1 MKQHYSLLVLLL
13 VFLSSCVVIVDSTN
27 ANFQDELYY
36 SSEEYAV
43 EDAKDEV
50 AYQQYLKENEVEE
63 ESIAHE
69 EELYEEEF
77 DYEDCYD
84 YYYTS
89 RLRRFHSPHLG
100 FGYYNNYYTN
110 SFWYSNNPYNLGVS
124 IYYGYNFWNPW
135 YADPWYN
142 YHFGWGDPH
151 HNPFYNSH
159 WSYWHTDHYSH
170 FNYYPTYFN
179 TYDNNSVYYG
189 VRQNNNQATPEA
201 FANRYENEIKQLRP
215 SRTDFV
221 DVENYKAVQE
231 GNKHYIS
238 NSTKPVSRPNG
249 NPSSKDNEA
258 WKSNSNS
265 KKPVS
270 NYKKPISN
278 RPSPGSSDYKAPSR
292 PKPNNRGNNGATRP
306 ARIPST
312 FKSNSSPSKSRGGR
326 SPR

>member
-1 MKQHYSLLVLLL
+1 MNYETALFSLLVLLL

-36 SSEEYAV
+36 SSEEYAL

-63 ESIAHE
+63 ESIVHE
-69 EELYEEEF
+69 EELYEEQF

-142 YHFGWGDPH
+142 YHFGWGMLITIL
-151 HNPFYNSH
+151 SI
-159 WSYWHTDHYSH
+159 TAIGLTGTLITILTLIIIL
-170 FNYYPTYFN
+170 PTLTPMIIIACIMEF
-179 TYDNNSVYYG
+179 
-189 VRQNNNQATPEA
+189 VRII
-201 FANRYENEIKQLRP
+201 IKQHQSHLQIAMRM
-215 SRTDFV
+215 
-221 DVENYKAVQE
+221 K
-231 GNKHYIS
+231 
-238 NSTKPVSRPNG
+238 
-249 NPSSKDNEA
+249 
-258 WKSNSNS
+258 
-265 KKPVS
+265 
-270 NYKKPISN
+270 
-278 RPSPGSSDYKAPSR
+278 
-292 PKPNNRGNNGATRP
+292 
-306 ARIPST
+306 
-312 FKSNSSPSKSRGGR
+312 
-326 SPR
+326 

>member
-36 SSEEYAV
+36 SSEEYAL

-69 EELYEEEF
+69 EELYEEQF

-124 IYYGYNFWNPW
+124 IYYGYNFGTHGTQILGITIILDGGMLITIHSITAIGLIGTLINIL
-135 YADPWYN
+135 
-142 YHFGWGDPH
+142 
-151 HNPFYNSH
+151 
-159 WSYWHTDHYSH
+159 TLIIIL
-170 FNYYPTYFN
+170 PTLTPMIIIACIMEF
-179 TYDNNSVYYG
+179 
-189 VRQNNNQATPEA
+189 VRII
-201 FANRYENEIKQLRP
+201 IKQHQKYLQIAMRM
-215 SRTDFV
+215 
-221 DVENYKAVQE
+221 K
-231 GNKHYIS
+231 
-238 NSTKPVSRPNG
+238 
-249 NPSSKDNEA
+249 
-258 WKSNSNS
+258 
-265 KKPVS
+265 
-270 NYKKPISN
+270 
-278 RPSPGSSDYKAPSR
+278 
-292 PKPNNRGNNGATRP
+292 
-306 ARIPST
+306 
-312 FKSNSSPSKSRGGR
+312 
-326 SPR
+326 